1 MPPPD
6 PRRLKDASTRSHLA
20 QELLEYLTHNNFEM
34 ESKHV
39 LSNKAMTSPTQKDF
53 NSMFQWL
60 YNRIDPSYRFQKSID
75 QEVPV
80 LLKQMRYPFEK
91 SIMKSQIAAVGGN
104 NWSTFLGLLHWMM
117 QLARLMQAYEAGTY
131 DDVCFEAGYD
141 VSGDRII
148 FEFLTD
154 AYSTWLSAE
163 DDDDDADAQA
173 RHIQPHVDAM
183 ARKFEAAN
191 SQHHEQVKLLEAEHK
206 YLQDQIEELGKSG
219 PRIQKLEESIRIL
232 EEDRVKFE
240 NYNNSMDAKVK
251 KYTDRCSFLEKSIEE
266 IEAELE
272 ASEKEQQELQAIID
286 GRGMTI
292 ADIDRMAAEKERLD
306 AALQATSA
314 RLEDSKKR
322 VAEKELA
329 ASRKLDE
336 LEQTIERYN
345 NLGYQ
350 IGVIPSTAV
359 NAKGQ
364 DYELVLTV
372 TDGPNFSNSQ
382 MGGSSQEPSDRL
394 LHDLGTGYSPHHLLN
409 LDLRGTVKSNILS
422 LRKEIAERRNAALE
436 ADMNNHDLL
445 DKIKEAMDDKQA
457 EVEALG
463 HRVAQAEEELEK
475 LREITNTQ
483 KSQSD
488 AQIERMEKELSR
500 MRSGLGESVQLMV
513 QREMAVNIEYV
524 FSLFPFHNPQTANA
538 TLTQW

>member
-1 MPPPD
+1 
-6 PRRLKDASTRSHLA
+6 
-20 QELLEYLTHNNFEM
+20 M
-34 ESKHV
+34 E
-39 LSNKAMTSPTQKDF
+39 
-53 NSMFQWL
+53 
-60 YNRIDPSYRFQKSID
+60 
-75 QEVPV
+75 
-80 LLKQMRYPFEK
+80 
-91 SIMKSQIAAVGGN
+91 
-104 NWSTFLGLLHWMM
+104 
-117 QLARLMQAYEAGTY
+117 
-131 DDVCFEAGYD
+131 
-141 VSGDRII
+141 
-148 FEFLTD
+148 
-154 AYSTWLSAE
+154 
-163 DDDDDADAQA
+163 
-173 RHIQPHVDAM
+173 
-183 ARKFEAAN
+183 
-191 SQHHEQVKLLEAEHK
+191 EQ
-206 YLQDQIEELGKSG
+206 
-219 PRIQKLEESIRIL
+219 IRIL

-251 KYTDRCSFLEKSIEE
+251 KYTDRCQFLEKSIEE

-292 ADIDRMAAEKERLD
+292 ADIDRMANEKDRLD
-306 AALQATSA
+306 TALQATST

-322 VAEKELA
+322 VAEKELG

-359 NAKGQ
+359 NAKNQ
-364 DYELVLTV
+364 DYELVLTI
-372 TDGPNFSNSQ
+372 TDAPNFSGSQ
-382 MGGSSQEPSDRL
+382 MGASTQDSSDRL
-394 LHDLGTGYSPHHLLN
+394 LHDAGSGYSPHHLLN
-409 LDLRGTVKSNILS
+409 LDLRGTVKSNILT

-488 AQIERMEKELSR
+488 AQIERMEKELGR
-500 MRSGLGESVQLMV
+500 MRSGLGESVQLMI
-513 QREMAVNIEYV
+513 QREMAVNIE
-524 FSLFPFHNPQTANA
+524 
-538 TLTQW
+538 